1 MPLVEHRRRVTH
13 PAPSP
18 VPPPEP
24 SEEPLDAE
32 AEIQRL
38 CLELNDAGYTAEIS
52 WGRVVVSPW
61 TNIPGAD
68 MVDSLTDMLVPLKL
82 ANGWRFHQNVA
93 VHIPPL
99 LDHRIPDLIVAP
111 RHSERLDDMRLHGHG
126 TLLVVE
132 VCSPG
137 TRTVDWH
144 EKPLDY
150 ARAGVPLYL
159 IVDPVTDPPT
169 MTLMSG
175 PVPDLAVDDER
186 QPYREVVMVEAGQPL
201 ELPEPFGV
209 KLDTSAVFG

>member
-1 MPLVEHRRRVTH
+1 M
-13 PAPSP
+13 
-18 VPPPEP
+18 
-24 SEEPLDAE
+24 DAE

-61 TNIPGAD
+61 TSISSAD
-68 MVDSLTDMLVPLKL
+68 VVESLVDMLFPVKR
-82 ANGWRFHQNVA
+82 ANGWRIHQNVA

-99 LDHRIPDLIVAP
+99 LDHRIPDLTVTP
-111 RHSERLDDMRLHGHG
+111 RHPERHDDMRLHGYG

-137 TRTVDWH
+137 TRTVDWY
-144 EKPLDY
+144 EKPMDY

-159 IVDPVTDPPT
+159 VVDPVTAPPT
-169 MTLMSG
+169 VTLMSG
-175 PVPDLAVDDER
+175 PVGDLAMDDER
-186 QPYREVVMVEAGQPL
+186 QPYQEVVTVEAGQPL

-209 KLDTSAVFG
+209 KLDTSLIFD

>member
-1 MPLVEHRRRVTH
+1 M
-13 PAPSP
+13 
-18 VPPPEP
+18 
-24 SEEPLDAE
+24 
-32 AEIQRL
+32 
-38 CLELNDAGYTAEIS
+38 S
-52 WGRVVVSPW
+52 WGRVIVSLRMNRRSAS
-61 TNIPGAD
+61 T
-68 MVDSLTDMLVPLKL
+68 VDSLADLLYPLKR

-99 LDHRIPDLIVAP
+99 LDHRIPDLMVTSRSP
-111 RHSERLDDMRLHGHG
+111 ERYDDMRLHGSS

-137 TRTVDWH
+137 TRMVDWH

-169 MTLMSG
+169 MTLMSD
-175 PVPDLAVDDER
+175 PIADLAVDDER
-186 QPYREVVMVEAGQPL
+186 QPYRAVVMVEAGQPL

>member
-1 MPLVEHRRRVTH
+1 M
-13 PAPSP
+13 
-18 VPPPEP
+18 
-24 SEEPLDAE
+24 DAE
-32 AEIQRL
+32 AEIQQL
-38 CLELNDAGYTAEIS
+38 CRELNDAGYTAEIS
-52 WGRVVVSPW
+52 WGHVVVSPW
-61 TNIPGAD
+61 MNRRSSYI
-68 MVDSLTDMLVPLKL
+68 VDKIANQLIPLKL
-82 ANGWRFHQNVA
+82 ANDWLFHHNWA

-99 LDHRIPDLIVAP
+99 LDHRLPDLMIAP
-111 RHSERLDDMRLHGHG
+111 DNAEQFDEMRVHGHS

-137 TRTVDWH
+137 TRMVDWH

-175 PVPDLAVDDER
+175 PVADLAVDDER